1 MDCMK
6 VGNLILK
13 LRKERNYTQKQVAQM
28 LNLSDKTISK
38 WERGLGCPDVSIL
51 PELSHLFGVNVEKIL
66 QGDLSPNI
74 TDGGNMKKVKFYVCP
89 DCGNIATA
97 TGNGEFTCCGRK
109 LVPLIAQ
116 KASEQHMPNVEVI
129 EDDYYNTFDHPMTK
143 DHYLSFVAFV
153 KSDRMVFIRLY
164 PEQNAAV
171 RFPRMMYGELYF
183 YCSMH
188 GLMKSNVKC

>member
-1 MDCMK
+1 MDCLK

-13 LRKERNYTQKQVAQM
+13 LRKERNFTQKQVAQM

-66 QGDLSPNI
+66 QGDLSPNT

-89 DCGNIATA
+89 DCGNIVTA

-109 LVPLIAQ
+109 LDPLIAQ
-116 KASEQHMPNVEVI
+116 KASEQHMPNIEII
-129 EDDYYNTFDHPMTK
+129 EDDYYITFDHPMTK
-143 DHYLSFVAFV
+143 EHYLAFVAFV

-183 YCSMH
+183 YCSQH